1 MIKGMTLT
9 MSVVILSVFTGIAHA
24 GITSVASDRDE
35 VPVFGKFEVTV
46 GLDAAYSNPFDP
58 EEVDLSAVFTDPAG
72 RQCKVDGFLYSAQ
85 QDSSMNYTNP
95 VWKIRFSPA
104 VEGTWKYD
112 VNVRTKDGSDNSGRK
127 KFKCVPS
134 KAKGFVK
141 VSAADPRYFE
151 FSNGDFYYP
160 AGENICWASLAG
172 FRKYFAGMQEAG
184 CNWTRVWMSNWE
196 SGLEWTKGSGYR
208 GLGRYNLEKADKLDK
223 IIDLAREY
231 GLYVQLVINH
241 HGQLST
247 RVNPQWDDNPYN
259 ARNAGPCKEPG
270 DFFTD
275 PAAKRYF
282 KNRMRYIIAR
292 WGYSPNVMAWE
303 LWNELTFVDDLDLD
317 MDAAWHK
324 EMASYIKEKDP
335 YKHLITTSYAGTF
348 HDYGFN
354 EKVWEIPEI
363 DYTQFHMYT
372 QDVVSAIIGAYR
384 LMSRFEKPYFMAE
397 IGTDSTE
404 GVDKKDLD
412 GAYLHAAI
420 WSQYMLSCAGNAM
433 PWWWDSYV
441 HPKNMYYHWAALTAF
456 DKGTDRRGK
465 GYRMST
471 SRVLAEV
478 GGLRTCVSAIGMMN
492 DREGFIWVFDPA
504 WTRFEPGRPE
514 PPEIKNA
521 SVRINGLAEGKY
533 KVEFWD
539 TLAGTVV
546 GKADVVSDANGLDIA
561 LPAFMKDMAVK
572 VVPAG
577 YGPSG
582 RKKAVLADT
591 VPAPVGPARKS
602 VTVRRAKQHIK
613 VDGDLSEWYLTDLSG
628 DQAALLDNGAARFY
642 LLYDN
647 DNLYLAAEVE
657 DDFVI
662 GNQRGVDIW
671 RDDTIELWIDARADA
686 DTFNNMP
693 FNPGC
698 YQINIAPLTKDGM
711 TGVYVYRNIN
721 TRPLAEAVKAAS
733 KVWSGQD
740 KTGYTIE
747 AAIPVQAVYGLDL
760 KDGKTLGVNFSVTDR
775 DTEKG
780 KWRHAIWSGQR
791 EDDATQW
798 GRLKVK
804 N

>member
-24 GITSVASDRDE
+24 GINSVAPDRDE

-46 GLDAAYSNPFDP
+46 GLDAPYSNPFDP

-172 FRKYFAGMQEAG
+172 FRIYFAGMQEAG

-259 ARNAGPCKEPG
+259 ASNAGPCKEPG

-275 PAAKRYF
+275 PAAKRCF

-372 QDVVSAIIGAYR
+372 QDVVSAVIGAYR

-420 WSQYMLSCAGNAM
+420 WSQYMRS
-433 PWWWDSYV
+433 
-441 HPKNMYYHWAALTAF
+441 
-456 DKGTDRRGK
+456 
-465 GYRMST
+465 
-471 SRVLAEV
+471 
-478 GGLRTCVSAIGMMN
+478 
-492 DREGFIWVFDPA
+492 
-504 WTRFEPGRPE
+504 
-514 PPEIKNA
+514 
-521 SVRINGLAEGKY
+521 
-533 KVEFWD
+533 
-539 TLAGTVV
+539 
-546 GKADVVSDANGLDIA
+546 
-561 LPAFMKDMAVK
+561 
-572 VVPAG
+572 
-577 YGPSG
+577 
-582 RKKAVLADT
+582 
-591 VPAPVGPARKS
+591 
-602 VTVRRAKQHIK
+602 
-613 VDGDLSEWYLTDLSG
+613 
-628 DQAALLDNGAARFY
+628 
-642 LLYDN
+642 
-647 DNLYLAAEVE
+647 
-657 DDFVI
+657 
-662 GNQRGVDIW
+662 
-671 RDDTIELWIDARADA
+671 
-686 DTFNNMP
+686 
-693 FNPGC
+693 
-698 YQINIAPLTKDGM
+698 
-711 TGVYVYRNIN
+711 
-721 TRPLAEAVKAAS
+721 
-733 KVWSGQD
+733 
-740 KTGYTIE
+740 
-747 AAIPVQAVYGLDL
+747 
-760 KDGKTLGVNFSVTDR
+760 
-775 DTEKG
+775 
-780 KWRHAIWSGQR
+780 
-791 EDDATQW
+791 
-798 GRLKVK
+798 
-804 N
+804 